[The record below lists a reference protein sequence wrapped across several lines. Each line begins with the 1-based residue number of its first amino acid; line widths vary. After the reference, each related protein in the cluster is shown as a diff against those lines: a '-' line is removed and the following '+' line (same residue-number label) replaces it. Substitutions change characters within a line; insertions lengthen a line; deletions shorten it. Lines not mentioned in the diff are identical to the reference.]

1 MWCQQQQISGGCGG
15 IGGGGIVSS
24 GGGNGRGIGR
34 GIGVGNGRGR
44 EGCTDEVSAIATSVE
59 AALMA

>member
-1 MWCQQQQISGGCGG
+1 MWCQQQQTSDGCGG
-15 IGGGGIVSS
+15 IGGGGNVSS
-24 GGGNGRGIGR
+24 GGGIGR